1 MAPIPSFIVKA
12 LLSSTIFRTSP
23 PPESAAVSP
32 MVSSSALAAVGY
44 ASFVVFGD
52 SLSDNGNGSYKL
64 TNMTWPADK
73 AYFNGRFSNGPTYVE
88 YLADDLGIPV
98 LRDHAYGGSTINNS
112 FIAGGTGFNSTIPV
126 PATADQV
133 QAYYKSATDKRKNA
147 KDLVLISGGNN
158 DAFFLPADMDPK
170 EAAQTA
176 ADDLIKV
183 AKTAYSHGA
192 RHFVL
197 PEGGWPSLSL
207 RSSGSIS

>member
-1 MAPIPSFIVKA
+1 MVPIPSFIVKA

-88 YLADDLGIPV
+88 YLANDLGIPV

-176 ADDLIKV
+176 AADLIKV
-183 AKTAYSHGA
+183 ANTAYSHGA

-197 PEGGWPSLSL
+197 PEGGWPSLS
-207 RSSGSIS
+207 